1 MSLYHFMG
9 AVEASYEA
17 RKDALDRLDCIA
29 ERRQEWHSEDLAS
42 LCRRRRRCAGNVRR
56 ARRAGAFARLASAVS
71 AAIARED
78 ADRAEY

>member
-42 LCRRRRRCAGNVRR
+42 LCRRRRRD
-56 ARRAGAFARLASAVS
+56 ARRAGAFSRLTSAVA